1 MLYARQTKQQESI
14 VYDCDKCLCVTTVGG
29 ILSKCCPTSGTNLT
43 IGWVSQS
50 ATVHNC

>member
-1 MLYARQTKQQESI
+1 MLDRQNSI

-29 ILSKCCPTSGTNLT
+29 ILSKCPTSGTNLT